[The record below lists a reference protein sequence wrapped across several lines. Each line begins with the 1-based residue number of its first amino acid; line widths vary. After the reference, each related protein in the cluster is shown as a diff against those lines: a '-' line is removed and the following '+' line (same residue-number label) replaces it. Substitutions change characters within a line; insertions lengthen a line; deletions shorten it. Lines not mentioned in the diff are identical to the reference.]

1 MIDTAA
7 VLQQLAKNYTFLQ
20 YQQGVRTLAID
31 TYIKLND
38 LIKGVQPTFLV
49 LYYSFVLQT
58 TLIKCKKGLF
68 LYSFY

>member
-20 YQQGVRTLAID
+20 YQQGVRNLAID

-38 LIKGVQPTFLV
+38 
-49 LYYSFVLQT
+49 T
-58 TLIKCKKGLF
+58 TNIPCALL
-68 LYSFY
+68 